1 MIGAR
6 EMFWQEFK
14 TRNSD
19 NECGFSIIEMLV
31 AIVVLTVGL
40 VSIVG
45 ISVYVSRANSTSNE
59 INVLAAAA
67 QDQVDRIRTA
77 VWTRTTEDPI
87 ISLGGSIETESTPP
101 PSDVLPPTDLEPPPT
116 EETPLSLSASD
127 STSTPMAASSSTS
140 SGYLYKF
147 DPENPHRATVV
158 NTPVGDLNIRWS
170 VRQGGTTDL
179 RYVTIKVTPVL
190 YSRYLKDG
198 FSVSTIINRN

>member
-19 NECGFSIIEMLV
+19 NESGFSIIEMLV

-87 ISLGGSIETESTPP
+87 ISLGGTLEVSMSSTPP
-101 PSDVLPPTDLEPPPT
+101 D
-116 EETPLSLSASD
+116 ETPSTMSVSD
-127 STSTPMAASSSTS
+127 STSTPMSTSSSTS
-140 SGYLYKF
+140 SGYQYKF
-147 DPENPHRATVV
+147 DPENPHQATVV

-170 VRQGGTTDL
+170 VRQGGTPDL